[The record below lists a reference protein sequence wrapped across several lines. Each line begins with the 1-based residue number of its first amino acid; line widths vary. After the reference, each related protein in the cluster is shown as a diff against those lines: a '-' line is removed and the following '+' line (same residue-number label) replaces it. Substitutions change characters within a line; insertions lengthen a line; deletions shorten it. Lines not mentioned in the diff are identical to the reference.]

1 MTDFAKAGKTLN
13 KEESKALTEAI
24 VKSTIN
30 ADAQAKAAV
39 AEIN

>member
-1 MTDFAKAGKTLN
+1 MADFTRAGKTLK
-13 KEESKALTEAI
+13 KEEAQALTEAI